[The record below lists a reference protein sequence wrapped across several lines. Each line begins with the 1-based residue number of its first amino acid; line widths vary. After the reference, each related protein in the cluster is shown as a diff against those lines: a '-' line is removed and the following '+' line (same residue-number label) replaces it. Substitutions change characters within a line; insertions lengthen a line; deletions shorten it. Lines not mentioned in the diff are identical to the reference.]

1 MSQFETDRA
10 LLHPIMAECR
20 VKKSRMEMDVLRY
33 ACKISSIAHMDVMR
47 TIKPGMKEYQVL

>member
-1 MSQFETDRA
+1 
-10 LLHPIMAECR
+10 MAECR

>member
-10 LLHPIMAECR
+10 LLHPIMTECR